1 MRPDDVT
8 MLVQLGLIVGA
19 VLLWDAW
26 LYLRGGYDATIS
38 ATVTRTGRKY
48 PWFALAVGGV
58 GLFLFWHWFC

>member
-38 ATVTRTGRKY
+38 GVIWNNQRRHWWVK
-48 PWFALAVGGV
+48 WVALAVFA
-58 GLFLFWHWFC
+58 FLYWHWFL